1 MKNAHLLS
9 TEKEFSGAMY
19 LGLGTPPQ
27 LFNQTNHIQEALN
40 LFESLP
46 TIEQMRMFFVTA
58 VILLEKKELCL
69 DSNIHFRINR
79 LKQIKSFLTQ
89 LINKHTH
96 KIDKNPDTD
105 IEKGLTLILQGLA
118 KIYQSES
125 YTDAKSIG
133 MPMEEIFNQKELN
146 LLGQFSLDLS
156 KILIPPQELNN
167 IIKEK
172 LEEQEETSPE
182 LFNAI
187 KNIVKQYMENE

>member
-1 MKNAHLLS
+1 M
-9 TEKEFSGAMY
+9 
-19 LGLGTPPQ
+19 
-27 LFNQTNHIQEALN
+27 
-40 LFESLP
+40 
-46 TIEQMRMFFVTA
+46 
-58 VILLEKKELCL
+58 CL

-89 LINKHTH
+89 LINKNTH

-105 IEKGLTLILQGLA
+105 IKKGLTLILQGLA

-133 MPMEEIFNQKELN
+133 MPMEEIFDQKELN

-167 IIKEK
+167 IMKEK